1 MLGMDKEQVF
11 EQIKEEL
18 RFKKSQA
25 ELIED
30 EQLKEETKT
39 LFDNLEEAM
48 EEGNVMEA
56 INISKRLKEIDKQVD
71 WS

>member
-18 RFKKSQA
+18 RFKKSQTK
-25 ELIED
+25 LIED